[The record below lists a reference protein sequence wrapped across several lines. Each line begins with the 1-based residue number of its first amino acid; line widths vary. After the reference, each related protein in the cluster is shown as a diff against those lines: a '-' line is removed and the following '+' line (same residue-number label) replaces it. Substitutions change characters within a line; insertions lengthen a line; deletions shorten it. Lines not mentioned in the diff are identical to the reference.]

1 MQQPRTR
8 RLVMVGVG
16 FVALTIAAGAVLLPP
31 ILGLVGIHVSATGGA
46 VVAALAWVPSV
57 VFVAGRS
64 IAAARQAGT
73 QRARLSS
80 SAVVRDSL

>member
-1 MQQPRTR
+1 
-8 RLVMVGVG
+8 MVGVG

-64 IAAARQAGT
+64 IAAMRRTAVKRS
-73 QRARLSS
+73 RLD
-80 SAVVRDSL
+80 APR